1 MGKLWIGAHLTG
13 QKSLLDGLK
22 NIKKMNGNAISLFTA
37 SPQKL
42 GLDEIKKLT
51 NEEVKEYINY
61 SEKEDIITFIHAPY
75 ILNLARDLIPKNKI
89 FLIRT
94 VKDLEFNSLIKSKG
108 VVVHFGTYGDN
119 TIEKAED
126 NMAKSINNILQHSPK
141 NSTLILE
148 TSSGEGKLIGKTLES
163 MKNIYKKIKN
173 KSRIK
178 FCIDTCH
185 IFVAGYDIRKEGA
198 FNEYIKHF
206 EKLFG
211 KNKIALIHLNDSKT
225 PFDGKN
231 DRHAELGKGYI
242 FDEKLGGNMNTL
254 KEIVMVSYE
263 KEIPM
268 ILETHCYDYSNEIK
282 LVQKLFEQKGGKL
295 REELIKEFSQL
306 RDFHKALG
314 NIYQYQSY
322 KNLVNKLS
330 KIDNIN
336 NLKDIE
342 GVGKGILEKIQEY
355 KETGKI
361 KVLEDMKKDKKLNA
375 LVELQYVFGIGPNVT
390 KKMIDQG
397 IYSINN
403 LREKVKRGEI
413 KLTEGQEVGLK
424 YLEDLR
430 TPILRKDAEKYI
442 KDLRKITGQNIILS
456 GGFRLGKQQGKDLDL
471 IIEGDN
477 NMEEVEKKLDKYVV
491 KKLERGD
498 NKLMLLMRFPGE
510 NIVRH
515 VDIFFVNKEDIPFF
529 LLYFG
534 SGENF
539 SRKIRK
545 IAKNKGFKLNEKGL
559 FKNDK
564 KIDLKSEEE
573 IFNYLNLPYV
583 KPENR
588 L

>member
-13 QKSLLDGLK
+13 QKTLLDGLK
-22 NIKKMNGNAISLFTA
+22 NIKKMNGNAIALFTA
-37 SPQKL
+37 SPQRL
-42 GLDEIKKLT
+42 GLDEIKKLS
-51 NEEVKEYINY
+51 EKDVKEYINY

-75 ILNLARDLIPKNKI
+75 ILNLAKDLIPKNKI

-94 VKDLEFNSLIKSKG
+94 VKDLEFDNLIESKG

-126 NMAKSINNILQHSPK
+126 NMSKSINLILKHSPK

-163 MKNIYKKIKN
+163 MKNIYSKIKN
-173 KSRIK
+173 KNRIK

-185 IFVAGYDIRKEGA
+185 IFVAGYDIRQKGA
-198 FNEYIKHF
+198 FKEYINNF

-231 DRHAELGKGYI
+231 DRHAGLGKGYI
-242 FDEKLGGNMNTL
+242 FDKKLGGNMNAL
-254 KEIVMVSYE
+254 KEIVMTAYE

-268 ILETHCYDYSNEIK
+268 ILETHEDYPKEIK
-282 LVQKLFEQKGGKL
+282 MVRELFEQRGGDL
-295 REELIKEFSQL
+295 RGELINEFSQL

-314 NIYQYQSY
+314 NIHQYQSY
-322 KNLVNKLS
+322 KNLVNKLTKVE
-330 KIDNIN
+330 KIDD
-336 NLKDIE
+336 LKNME
-342 GVGKGILEKIQEY
+342 GIGKGILGKIEEY

-375 LVELQYVFGIGPNVT
+375 LVELQYIYGIGPSVA
-390 KKMIDQG
+390 KKLIEED
-397 IYSINN
+397 IYSIEE
-403 LREKVKRGEI
+403 LRERVKRGEI
-413 KLTEGQEVGLK
+413 KLTEGQEYGLK
-424 YLEDLR
+424 YVKDLR
-430 TPILRKDAEKYI
+430 TPILKKDAEKYVKI
-442 KDLRKITGQNIILS
+442 IEKITGKNIILS
-456 GGFRLGKQQGKDLDL
+456 GGFRLGKTQGKDLDI
-471 IIEGDN
+471 IIEGEE
-477 NMEEVEKKLDKYVV
+477 NMEDVEKKLDKYII

-498 NKLMLLMRFPGE
+498 NKLMILIKFPGE
-510 NIVRH
+510 DIVRH
-515 VDIFFVNKEDIPFF
+515 VDIFFVNKENMPFF

-545 IAKNKGFKLNEKGL
+545 YAKDKGYKLNETGL
-559 FKNDK
+559 YKNNK
-564 KIDLKSEEE
+564 KINLKSEKE
-573 IFNYLNLPYV
+573 IFDYLKIPYV